1 MKLEVTRQVDSPP
14 RLVLYG
20 PEGVGKTTFGAES
33 ENPIFVCTED
43 GATKVPVDKFTF
55 ADGGLKA
62 ETWSEF
68 LEAIRAVTEEPHDY
82 KTLVIDTWNY
92 AVSMAAKHVCETNFN
107 GDWNKFLAYGGNQGF
122 GATVEEI
129 KPALILFDH
138 CRDRGMTVILLAHD
152 GTQAVRNPIQGDY
165 NRFAGD
171 MDKRLWNACAQW
183 ADVVGHADYR
193 YTVVE
198 TKDARGNVKKGRAL
212 PSSGTT
218 RMIRWQG
225 TAAEA
230 AKNRVGY
237 EMPEETPLTFAS
249 FRANVGRDT
258 YTLERVKELWSVLTK
273 TESKKALDWL
283 GTEKLDDAPVFKLR
297 QLLTRL
303 QVKAASAITNDDNEE
318 KTDAAS

>member
-1 MKLEVTRQVDSPP
+1 MELKVTQKVEAPP

-43 GATKVPVDKFTF
+43 GATKVPVGKFTF
-55 ADGGLKA
+55 DGGRLKA
-62 ETWSEF
+62 ETWEEF
-68 LEAIRAVTEEPHDY
+68 VEAVKTVAEADHDY

-92 AVSMAAKHVCETNFN
+92 AAAMAAQRVCKMSFKN
-107 GDWNKFLAYGGNQGF
+107 DWNKFLAYGGNQGY

-129 KPALILFDH
+129 KPALILFDK

-152 GTQAVRNPIQGDY
+152 GTQSVRNPIQGDY

-171 MDKRLWNACAQW
+171 MDKRLWSATAHW
-183 ADVVGHADYR
+183 SDLVGHADYI
-193 YTVVE
+193 YTVID
-198 TKDARGNVKKGRAL
+198 TRDAKGDAKKGRADG
-212 PSSGTT
+212 GTT
-218 RMIRWQG
+218 RMIRWHG

-237 EMPEETPLTFAS
+237 EMPETTPLTFAS

-258 YTLERVKELWSVLTK
+258 YTLGRVKELWSVLTADESARAMAWLD
-273 TESKKALDWL
+273 TE
-283 GTEKLDDAPVFKLR
+283 TLDDAPVFKLR
-297 QLLTRL
+297 QLLTSL
-303 QVKAASAITNDDNEE
+303 QAKATENTNDQPT
-318 KTDAAS
+318 TDVE